1 MLELPP
7 WANNSAEQFV
17 RINRMALESEYVSC
31 QLHHWIDLIFGYKQ
45 RGPEAVRATN
55 VFYYLTY
62 EGCVDLDSISNI
74 VTRNAV
80 ESQIKHFGQT
90 PSMLMVEPHPPRSA
104 GILLAPMMY
113 NPVSDDLCMSLKF
126 QQHSTILHIS
136 ANTYPQLTTPMVV
149 TISANYQFALNKWNS
164 NRPNS
169 PFNEASN
176 FAYNPLTMDPFFG
189 KLSDTYVFNAYLK

>member
-1 MLELPP
+1 MLELPL

-62 EGCVDLDSISNI
+62 EGCVDLESISNV

-90 PSMLMVEPHPPRSA
+90 PCMLMVEPHPPRSA
-104 GILLAPMMY
+104 GLLLAPMMY
-113 NPVSDDLCMSLKF
+113 NPVSDDICMSLKF
-126 QQHSTILHIS
+126 QQHSSLLHIS

-149 TISANYQFALNKWNS
+149 TISANYQFALNKWNCI
-164 NRPNS
+164 RPNS

-176 FAYNPLTMDPFFG
+176 FSYTPLIMDPYFG
-189 KLSDTYVFNAYLK
+189 MFYTLFLAF